1 MYMMAD
7 CKDIVRKEPRTF
19 NSAGTPKM
27 SAPVNREAAGDLCMK
42 NDQIRSRLEIGFW
55 WTLHCWNFYVRLLES
70 PHSMRL
76 VRNRRK
82 VATILYKLRNGLR
95 IELSSGRSEHCLV
108 EEIWMNK
115 EYTNLKGFQIS
126 RTDTVIDIEA
136 HKGVFPLYAGY
147 LAKEGRVYSFE
158 PHPSNYSF
166 LQRNIERN
174 NATNIR
180 AFNLAVWSK
189 PDKTKLKTSSST
201 LSHSLVF
208 STDGDDTIEV
218 RCVGLREIFEQNR
231 ISTCDFLKIDAEGA
245 EYEILL
251 ATPVQILARIDRI
264 VVEVHPVPSWSPTR
278 LRDLLAEHDFETTL
292 RDRRS
297 TEGHLLVSARRV

>member
-1 MYMMAD
+1 
-7 CKDIVRKEPRTF
+7 
-19 NSAGTPKM
+19 
-27 SAPVNREAAGDLCMK
+27 MK

-55 WTLHCWNFYVRLLES
+55 WILHCRNFYVRLLES
-70 PHSMRL
+70 PYSMRV
-76 VRNRRK
+76 VRDRHK
-82 VATILYKLRNGLR
+82 ATVLYKLRNGLG
-95 IELSSGRSEHCLV
+95 IELSSGRSEHCLL
-108 EEIWMNK
+108 EEIWMNN

-136 HKGVFPLYAGY
+136 HKGVFSLYAGY

-166 LQRNIERN
+166 LQRNIQRN

-189 PDKTKLKTSSST
+189 PDKAELSTSSST

-208 STDGDDTIEV
+208 STDGDHTIEV
-218 RCVGLREIFEQNR
+218 CCVGLREIFEENR
-231 ISTCDFLKIDAEGA
+231 ISTCDFMKIDAEGA

-264 VVEVHPVPSWSPTR
+264 VVEVHPVPGRSPNR
-278 LRDLLAEHDFETTL
+278 LRDFLAEHGFETTL

-297 TEGHLLVSARRV
+297 TEGHLLVLARRV